1 MILTT
6 FLLIIYFYF
15 FTQVFKNSLKGDTY
29 FILLYIIFFLPI
41 YSNFQ
46 LILYKFS
53 ESELLVNLIKFS
65 KDFIFYS
72 LFIIFI
78 FGSSFSFYKKKWNF
92 TFLDKLFFFFMLL
105 VLIFLIFP
113 IGEANFISKVLYAKN
128 LFIIGIVYFLG
139 RQNKFSS
146 KKIPKIFK
154 ILTIIFSISCGL
166 ALLEYVFQT
175 HVHTILEYAKYNL
188 DFNDI
193 LPSGNYQLS
202 WTFERQGVLPRYGS
216 FFADPLEFS
225 ASLLLALS
233 IAFFYFIH
241 SKIRNNKFIFLAL
254 MFFYLLGFYLSF
266 SRSAILGII
275 VIIFFTLIITRSY
288 KTLSRLI
295 LSFSILFFSY
305 YYFSDL
311 ETKYFILDTL
321 SFQNT
326 SSIGHLIEWIEG
338 IDSIINSPLGIG
350 LATSGNASSVDQ
362 AIGIGGENQFLI
374 LGVQLGLL
382 GIILYSSI
390 LIKSIYNCS
399 KLYMYENNNHNLKMI
414 SFVTSCAKIGLVIPL
429 MTANAEIYSFIS
441 LITWFFVGFCESHYQ
456 NLLNK

>member
-1 MILTT
+1 MVLTV

-15 FTQVFKNSLKGDTY
+15 FAQVFKNSIKGGTY

-46 LILYKFS
+46 LIVYKFS
-53 ESELLVNLIKFS
+53 ETELLVNLIKFS

-72 LFIIFI
+72 IFIIFI

-92 TFLDKLFFFFMLL
+92 SFLDKLFFFLMLL
-105 VLIFLIFP
+105 ILTFMIFP

-139 RQNKFSS
+139 RQNKFSHE
-146 KKIPKIFK
+146 KIPKIFK
-154 ILTIIFSISCGL
+154 ILTIIFSVSCGL
-166 ALLEYVFQT
+166 ALIEYIFEI
-175 HVHTILEYAKYNL
+175 HLHTILEYAIFNL

-193 LPSGNYQLS
+193 LPSGNFHLS

-241 SKIRNNKFIFLAL
+241 SKIRNNKFIFLTL
-254 MFFYLLGFYLSF
+254 MLFYLLGIYLSF

-295 LSFSILFFSY
+295 FSFIILLFSY

-326 SSIGHLIEWIEG
+326 SSLGHLLEWIEG
-338 IDSIINSPLGIG
+338 IESIINSPFGIG

-374 LGVQLGLL
+374 LGVQLGLF
-382 GIILYSSI
+382 GIILYSFI
-390 LIKSIYNCS
+390 LIKSIYNCAR
-399 KLYMYENNNHNLKMI
+399 LYIYENEYNLKMI
-414 SFVTSCAKIGLVIPL
+414 SFVTSCAKIGLIVPL

-441 LITWFFVGFCESHYQ
+441 LITWFFVGYCESYYQ
-456 NLLNK
+456 NLINK

>member
-1 MILTT
+1 MVLTV

-15 FTQVFKNSLKGDTY
+15 FAQVFKNSIKGGTY

-46 LILYKFS
+46 LIVYKFS
-53 ESELLVNLIKFS
+53 ETELLVNLIKFS

-72 LFIIFI
+72 IFIIFI

-92 TFLDKLFFFFMLL
+92 SFLDKLFFFLMLL
-105 VLIFLIFP
+105 ILTFMIFP
-113 IGEANFISKVLYAKN
+113 IGEADFISKVLYAKN

-139 RQNKFSS
+139 RQNKFSHE
-146 KKIPKIFK
+146 KIPKIFK
-154 ILTIIFSISCGL
+154 ILTIIFSVSCGL
-166 ALLEYVFQT
+166 ALIEYIFEI
-175 HVHTILEYAKYNL
+175 HLHTILEYAIFNL

-193 LPSGNYQLS
+193 LPSGNFHLS

-241 SKIRNNKFIFLAL
+241 SKIRNNKFIFLTL
-254 MFFYLLGFYLSF
+254 MLFYLLGIYLSF

-295 LSFSILFFSY
+295 FSFIILLFSY

-326 SSIGHLIEWIEG
+326 SSLGHLLEWIEG
-338 IDSIINSPLGIG
+338 IESIINSPFGIG

-374 LGVQLGLL
+374 LGVQLGLF
-382 GIILYSSI
+382 GIILYSFI
-390 LIKSIYNCS
+390 LIKSIYNCAR
-399 KLYMYENNNHNLKMI
+399 LYIYENEYNLKMI
-414 SFVTSCAKIGLVIPL
+414 SFVTSCAKIGLIVPL

-441 LITWFFVGFCESHYQ
+441 LITWFFVGYCESYYQ
-456 NLLNK
+456 NLINK

>member
-1 MILTT
+1 MILTV

-15 FTQVFKNSLKGDTY
+15 FAQVFKNSLKGETY

-41 YSNFQ
+41 YSIFQ
-46 LILYKFS
+46 LIVYKFS
-53 ESELLVNLIKFS
+53 ETQLLVNLIKFS
-65 KDFIFYS
+65 KDLIFY
-72 LFIIFI
+72 LFFIIFI

-92 TFLDKLFFFFMLL
+92 SFLDKLFFFLMFLT
-105 VLIFLIFP
+105 VIFVIFP

-139 RQNKFSS
+139 RQNKFSHE
-146 KKIPKIFK
+146 KIPKIFK
-154 ILTIIFSISCGL
+154 ILTIIFSVSCGL
-166 ALLEYVFQT
+166 ALLEYVFEI
-175 HVHTILEYAKYNL
+175 HLHTILEYAIFNL

-193 LPSGNYQLS
+193 SPSGNYQLS

-233 IAFFYFIH
+233 IAFFYFVN
-241 SKIRNNKFIFLAL
+241 SKIRKNKFIFLTMIL
-254 MFFYLLGFYLSF
+254 FYLLGFYLSF
-266 SRSAILGII
+266 SRSAIFGII
-275 VIIFFTLIITRSY
+275 VIIFFTMIITRSY

-295 LSFSILFFSY
+295 FSFTILLFSY

-326 SSIGHLIEWIEG
+326 SSIGHLLEWIEG
-338 IDSIINSPLGIG
+338 IESIINSPFGIG

-362 AIGIGGENQFLI
+362 VIGIGGENQFLI
-374 LGVQLGLL
+374 FGVQLGLF
-382 GIILYSSI
+382 GIVLYSSI
-390 LIKSIYNCS
+390 LIKSIYNCA
-399 KLYMYENNNHNLKMI
+399 KLYMYENKYNLKMI
-414 SFVTSCAKIGLVIPL
+414 SFVTSCTKIGLIIPL
-429 MTANAEIYSFIS
+429 MTANAEIYLFIS
-441 LITWFFVGFCESHYQ
+441 LITWFFVGYCESYYQ
-456 NLLNK
+456 NLINK

>member
-1 MILTT
+1 MVLTV

-15 FTQVFKNSLKGDTY
+15 FAQVFKNSLKGGTY

-46 LILYKFS
+46 LIVYKFS
-53 ESELLVNLIKFS
+53 ETELLVNLIKFS

-92 TFLDKLFFFFMLL
+92 SFLDKLVFFLMLL
-105 VLIFLIFP
+105 ILVFMIFP

-139 RQNKFSS
+139 RQNKFSD

-154 ILTIIFSISCGL
+154 ILTIIFSLSCGL
-166 ALLEYVFQT
+166 ALLEYVFEI
-175 HVHTILEYAKYNL
+175 HLHTILEYAIFNL

-193 LPSGNYQLS
+193 SPSGNFQLS
-202 WTFERQGVLPRYGS
+202 WTFERQGISPRYGS

-233 IAFFYFIH
+233 IAFFYFIN

-254 MFFYLLGFYLSF
+254 ILFYLIGFYLSF

-275 VIIFFTLIITRSY
+275 IIIFFTLIITRNY

-295 LSFSILFFSY
+295 FSFTILLFSY

-321 SFQNT
+321 SFQNS
-326 SSIGHLIEWIEG
+326 SSIGHLLEWIEG
-338 IDSIINSPLGIG
+338 IESIINNPFGIG

-374 LGVQLGLL
+374 LGVQLGLF
-382 GIILYSSI
+382 GIVLYSSV
-390 LIKSIYNCS
+390 LFKSIYNCA
-399 KLYMYENNNHNLKMI
+399 KLYMNENIYNLKMI
-414 SFVTSCAKIGLVIPL
+414 SFITSCTKIGLIVPL

-441 LITWFFVGFCESHYQ
+441 LITWFFVGHCESYYQ
-456 NLLNK
+456 NLINK